1 MNRESLAY
9 SVAEILLKHLP
20 EGLDQGSIEAIAADL
35 VLLAESA
42 PRSADD
48 REGRRLAVIT
58 SVGKNR
64 TGIIHGISEILTE
77 LNVDIVDIDQTLVR
91 DNFAMMMVVDP
102 TDCPV
107 DFQSFKERLKARGQ
121 ELGVGV
127 FVQYEDLLRAVNR
140 I

>member
-20 EGLDQGSIEAIAADL
+20 EGLDQERVEAITADL
-35 VLLAESA
+35 VLLSESLQRA
-42 PRSADD
+42 SDD
-48 REGRRLAVIT
+48 REGHRLAVIT

-64 TGIIHGISEILTE
+64 AGIIYGISEILTE
-77 LNVDIVDIDQTLVR
+77 LKVDIVDIDQTLVR

-107 DFQSFKERLKARGQ
+107 DFQSFKERLKVRGQ
-121 ELGVGV
+121 ELGVEV